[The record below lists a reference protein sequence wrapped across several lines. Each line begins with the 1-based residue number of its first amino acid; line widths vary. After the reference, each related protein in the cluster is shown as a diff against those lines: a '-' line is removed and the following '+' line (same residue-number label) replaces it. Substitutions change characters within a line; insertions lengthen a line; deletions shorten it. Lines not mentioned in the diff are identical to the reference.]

1 MDTLSG
7 ESVAARFGRLV
18 SDLAIQAGYD
28 LRPGAGG
35 RAALVNAI
43 PAMSQSAV
51 SRMLDGKTLP
61 MPHQYEAIASALNVD
76 VRNLLLSAG
85 VISAHSWPEASNL
98 DVPSVTTRS
107 QPLSPEEAAD
117 AWGITD
123 PSIRSMLINTIEQ
136 AISLQHRADQSER
149 GDAGGL

>member
-1 MDTLSG
+1 
-7 ESVAARFGRLV
+7 
-18 SDLAIQAGYD
+18 
-28 LRPGAGG
+28 
-35 RAALVNAI
+35 
-43 PAMSQSAV
+43 MSQSAV